1 MSIAEGY
8 KITWSDIQDIY
19 TNLNTAR
26 TKFSMA
32 TVAVPSNPGKPY
44 PSQINDLATLV
55 DAMNSNE
62 FLTGVA
68 NTGVSAPAVGSLIE
82 PTEFNRI
89 STTIDNIYRTCPH
102 HGAYYSAHY
111 ATHRSSYYST
121 HRSAHYSS
129 NYGTHRGAYYSSDYG
144 SHRGAYYSSNY
155 GTHRGAYYSS
165 NYGSRRNAYYSS
177 NYGSRRSAYYSSH
190 RDYDQGCD
198 YK

>member
-62 FLTGVA
+62 FLTSVA

-102 HGAYYSAHY
+102 HGAYYAAHYATHRSSYYSAHY
-111 ATHRSSYYST
+111 ATHRSSYYSSDYT
-121 HRSAHYSS
+121 S
-129 NYGTHRGAYYSSDYG
+129 NYG
-144 SHRGAYYSSNY
+144 SHRS
-155 GTHRGAYYSS
+155 AYYSS
-165 NYGSRRNAYYSS
+165 NYGSHRGAYYSS

>member
-165 NYGSRRNAYYSS
+165 NYGSRR
-177 NYGSRRSAYYSSH
+177 SAYYSSH

>member
-62 FLTGVA
+62 FLTSVA

-102 HGAYYSAHY
+102 HGAYYAAHYATHRSSYYSAHY
-111 ATHRSSYYST
+111 ATHRSSYYSSDYT
-121 HRSAHYSS
+121 S
-129 NYGTHRGAYYSSDYG
+129 NYGSHRSAYYSSNYG

-155 GTHRGAYYSS
+155 G
-165 NYGSRRNAYYSS
+165 SRRSAYYSS